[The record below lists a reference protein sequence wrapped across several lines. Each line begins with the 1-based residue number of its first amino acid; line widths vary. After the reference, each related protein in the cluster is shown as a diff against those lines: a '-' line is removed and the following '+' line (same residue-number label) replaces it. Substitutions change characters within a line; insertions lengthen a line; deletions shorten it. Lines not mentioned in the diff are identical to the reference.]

1 MMSVPDVD
9 YLTCG
14 SCQSEFPLSEIVV
27 FMQHKKYNC
36 DDTPDQQAT
45 IKGQDITVAKYLC
58 QSCPKQFSAA
68 VSLLQHAQNNHRMKI
83 YLDQGPFSLGIQDV
97 RVRLG
102 EEVQEAQADLSDQG
116 LSTGKQV
123 QIINKKEKIVK
134 KSNGKVGFLPR
145 KPVETDDGDYLGPAN
160 TVFSPKKCCAS
171 VVPKKRK
178 RHMETKHMHATGKG
192 KKTSQRSFSSQ
203 TASTIYIDFEH
214 SNENEEEEGEA
225 SPDSFDDPSE
235 VTSSFSIPVKGTT
248 TAMSTSHTAHTTTTA
263 GDQATQEFIPFN
275 GNRGSFIM
283 EPGTTYSIPV
293 SYSSMHHQGDTYF
306 SSRESQPMQT
316 SVSQHSSTT
325 GFQPQIELSSSAP
338 YSDSYQSDISQ
349 DADKSKFV
357 DDTKEG
363 AMSAA
368 LERSSREASSQMSR
382 SLLSKALQRKRRYP
396 TSRPFK
402 CDQCGNSFNQRIHL
416 KKHLYKH
423 QGEKPFKCQ
432 QCDYSTVERS
442 HLKVHIRIHTGEKPY
457 KCTHCEYATA
467 QNSTLKIHVKRH
479 HGGFQLSCTSCG
491 KQFAEKDMLEDHKR
505 EHPDHQLIKTR
516 TSAGGSPESSD
527 AELAFHQLGPTQ
539 GGKEVKLLHSDLKQ
553 DNT

>member
-1 MMSVPDVD
+1 MLRKCDSLNNIVHKQLCPGHSLIFKRFMMSVPDVD

-45 IKGQDITVAKYLC
+45 IK
-58 QSCPKQFSAA
+58 
-68 VSLLQHAQNNHRMKI
+68 
-83 YLDQGPFSLGIQDV
+83 
-97 RVRLG
+97 
-102 EEVQEAQADLSDQG
+102 
-116 LSTGKQV
+116 
-123 QIINKKEKIVK
+123 
-134 KSNGKVGFLPR
+134 
-145 KPVETDDGDYLGPAN
+145 
-160 TVFSPKKCCAS
+160 
-171 VVPKKRK
+171 
-178 RHMETKHMHATGKG
+178 
-192 KKTSQRSFSSQ
+192 
-203 TASTIYIDFEH
+203 
-214 SNENEEEEGEA
+214 
-225 SPDSFDDPSE
+225 
-235 VTSSFSIPVKGTT
+235 
-248 TAMSTSHTAHTTTTA
+248 
-263 GDQATQEFIPFN
+263 
-275 GNRGSFIM
+275 
-283 EPGTTYSIPV
+283 
-293 SYSSMHHQGDTYF
+293 
-306 SSRESQPMQT
+306 
-316 SVSQHSSTT
+316 
-325 GFQPQIELSSSAP
+325 
-338 YSDSYQSDISQ
+338 
-349 DADKSKFV
+349 DKSKFV